1 MDRVILHCDLNCF
14 FASVE
19 LLDHPELR
27 HLPVAVCGDPT
38 SRHGIIL
45 AKNEPAKACGIQTAE
60 TIWQARKK
68 CPELVLLPPHHQEYR
83 RLSRQI
89 NALYQEYT
97 DRVEPFG
104 VDESWLDVTETLH
117 LHGGDGKALA
127 DTLRRRIREEFGLT
141 ISVGVSYNKVFAKL
155 GSDYKKPDAT
165 TVITPQDMERMV
177 WPLPATALLF
187 VGRATQRALEPYGV
201 KTIGEL
207 ARFPLDALEAL
218 LGKLG
223 QQLHQYANGLDAEPV
238 ALANSWTPPKSV
250 GSGLTFS
257 KNLTTWEE
265 LRAGSALL
273 CDNVAMELRKN
284 AMVCRTLQLTLRDP
298 KFRDICRQRPMP
310 LPSQFPRELSA
321 QALEILKD
329 CWKPGSPVRALTVT
343 AQNLSPQEEAWEQ
356 VSLFSAPDP
365 RERKKQADLASA
377 MDSIRAKY
385 GKKAIGYTA
394 ATSRLLRDEEDAP

>member
-1 MDRVILHCDLNCF
+1 MERTILHCDLNCF

-45 AKNEPAKACGIQTAE
+45 AKNEPAKACGVQTAE
-60 TIWQARKK
+60 TIWHARQK
-68 CPELVLLPPHHQEYR
+68 CPDLLLLPPHHREYR
-83 RLSRQI
+83 RVSKLV

-104 VDESWLDVTETLH
+104 VDESWLDVTGALH
-117 LHGGDGKALA
+117 LFGGDGRVLA
-127 DTLRRRIREEFGLT
+127 DTLRRRVREELGLT

-165 TVITPQDMERMV
+165 TVIAPEDMERLV
-177 WPLPATALLF
+177 WPLPVSALLF
-187 VGRATQRALEPYGV
+187 VGRATQQALAPYGV
-201 KTIGEL
+201 KTIGDL
-207 ARFPLDALEAL
+207 ARFDPNSLEAL

-223 QQLHQYANGLDAEPV
+223 RQLHEYANGLDAEPV
-238 ALANSWTPPKSV
+238 ALAGAWTPPKSV

-265 LRAGSALL
+265 VKAGVALL
-273 CDNVAMELRKN
+273 ADRVAMELRKN
-284 AMVCRTLQLTLRDP
+284 AMVCRTLQMTLRDP
-298 KFRDICRQRPMP
+298 KFKDICRQRP
-310 LPSQFPRELSA
+310 LARPSQFTRELSA
-321 QALEILKD
+321 TAIDILKE
-329 CWKPGSPVRALTVT
+329 CWKAGTPIRALTLT
-343 AQNLSPQEEAWEQ
+343 AQNLTDQAEAWEQ
-356 VSLFSAPDP
+356 VSFFQSAGDP
-365 RERKKQADLASA
+365 QRKKQAHLESA

-385 GKKAIGYTA
+385 GKGAIGFSISTGGP
-394 ATSRLLRDEEDAP
+394 LQDDVE